1 MSRYCSTVRRRASG
15 VFLEMFRNATH
26 HTSVARRI
34 MVIRATFQHSL
45 LKVDEVGES
54 SVHERDSLGILL
66 LQDLSLFRILDEFFG
81 FRFLEGCAEVCGAV
95 EDGIE
100 EFSKRFEF
108 VQAYMR
114 V

>member
-1 MSRYCSTVRRRASG
+1 
-15 VFLEMFRNATH
+15 
-26 HTSVARRI
+26 

-45 LKVDEVGES
+45 LKVNEVGES
-54 SVHERDSLGILL
+54 SVHKRDSLGILL

-81 FRFLEGCAEVCGAV
+81 FRILEGRAEICCAI

-100 EFSKRFEF
+100 ELGKRIEF

-114 V
+114 VLLN